1 MTFCLLSLPPL
12 QLLDIA
18 GNLLERP
25 LVARDASDKYLG
37 LIGMFTK
44 DLDAVRMIYC
54 QRVQEEAQGGRLV
67 ARGFGWGGVSVTRK
81 GATPLY
87 LPPVFCRSGSSPDAQ
102 SSCLKF

>member
-1 MTFCLLSLPPL
+1 MTFCLLSLPPV

-67 ARGFGWGGVSVTRK
+67 ARGFGWGGRCLLRERVQPLCICPLSSVDLGVLQTHN
-81 GATPLY
+81 L
-87 LPPVFCRSGSSPDAQ
+87 LV
-102 SSCLKF
+102 